1 LKEPIK
7 NRISL
12 YVSKRLEWTYLLEL
26 TDFLREF
33 ALILHVL
40 DASLVEHIELL
51 LEQLGLLRRQFAF
64 LL

>member
-1 LKEPIK
+1 VFK
-7 NRISL
+7 
-12 YVSKRLEWTYLLEL
+12 KRLKWTYLLEL

-40 DASLVEHIELL
+40 DASLVEHVELL
-51 LEQLGLLRRQFAF
+51 LEQLSLLWRQFAF